1 MKVITTAGNKGG
13 IGKSTIA
20 LTLAQYLSKNKNMKG
35 AFIDLDPQGNSS
47 SSLIPMARDPA
58 HPTGYMP
65 KAHPEWDPNNL
76 PEDDAHWDGISSIA
90 DIFIGRPIYPYPTW
104 LDNLQCFPSFAS
116 LLEDAQRVLKVDV
129 KEKVINRL
137 KEFTTLLSLHS
148 DYEFIIIDTN
158 PQFGPLTMAGLR
170 AATHGLLPTELEQY
184 GINGTIG
191 MIEAISQEPLR
202 RPKNESIKIA
212 GVLPNQVRRT
222 AVHTKFLNDLREI
235 EGSDEWLLPPVAQ
248 RTIYTELVVEDA
260 RPNCVFNL
268 PPSHPARIE
277 SERWCSYIYDRVF
290 HDRYDKVSEEY
301 EDEGILNG

>member
-1 MKVITTAGNKGG
+1 MKVITIAGNKGG

-20 LTLAQYLSKNKNMKG
+20 LTLAQYLATNKNMKG
-35 AFIDLDPQGNSS
+35 VFIDLDPQGNSS
-47 SSLIPMARDPA
+47 SSLIPTTRDPA

-65 KAHPEWDPNNL
+65 KPHIEWDPNNP
-76 PEDDAHWDGISSIA
+76 PEDDPDWDGISSIA
-90 DIFIGRPIYPYPTW
+90 DIFMGRPIYPYPTW
-104 LDNLQCFPSFAS
+104 LDNLECFPSFAS

-137 KEFTTLLSLHS
+137 KEFTTMLAEHS
-148 DYEFIIIDTN
+148 HYEFIIIDTN

-191 MIEAISQEPLR
+191 MIEAIMQEQLR
-202 RPKNESIKIA
+202 RNKDDTVKIA
-212 GVLPNQVRRT
+212 GILPNQVRKT
-222 AVHTKFLNDLREI
+222 AVHNKFLRDLQSI
-235 EGSDEWLLPPVAQ
+235 EMAEELLLPPIAL

-268 PPSHPARIE
+268 APSNPARIE
-277 SERWCSYIYDRVF
+277 SEIWCSEIYERVF
-290 HDRYDKVSEEY
+290 NNNYTKVKTFASE
-301 EDEGILNG
+301 DTVHG

>member
-20 LTLAQYLSKNKNMKG
+20 LTLAQYLTKCKSLKG

-47 SSLIPMARDPA
+47 SSLIPTTRDPA

-65 KAHPEWDPNNL
+65 KPHPEWDPEN
-76 PEDDAHWDGISSIA
+76 PSEDDLHWDGISSIA

-104 LDNLQCFPSFAS
+104 LENLQCFPSFAS

-137 KEFTTLLSLHS
+137 KEFTTMLTKHS
-148 DYEFIIIDTN
+148 DYDFVIIDTN

-191 MIEAISQEPLR
+191 MIEAISSEQLR
-202 RPKNESIKIA
+202 RPKDESIKIA
-212 GVLPNQVRRT
+212 GILPNQVRKT
-222 AVHTKFLNDLREI
+222 AVHTKFLNDLRSLEK
-235 EGSDEWLLPPVAQ
+235 SDEWLLPPVAQ

-260 RPNCVFNL
+260 KPNCVFNL
-268 PPSHPARIE
+268 SSTHPARIE
-277 SERWCSYIYDRVF
+277 SEKWCSFVYERVF
-290 HDRYDKVSEEY
+290 QNIYNKVYDN
-301 EDEGILNG
+301 EDASYGS